1 MKKIWMR
8 RNGIRKYIVAM
19 RIVSLL
25 IFLSSCTIN
34 SGGQNA
40 YHLDNKGVTGDAVSL
55 GEDRFVMCG
64 ETAKYADRSKGNTQK
79 DGFGAFGK
87 FGHESFETYGM
98 GDGEHDFR
106 WEKLGLAANH
116 IILSGYGFKD
126 KQAIISCYSKE
137 MESFWS
143 YISDSLKGIE
153 EPSMIT
159 DPSGSILMAHR
170 NPAVSPYDA
179 YLTFIDP
186 TGAIKWTRI
195 VRLVDDMTELI
206 TLSNGSFLMHYLQKG
221 AYIDAET
228 RKKYFILP
236 VLFFSAQGTITSQFH
251 FHADRAKFSEISI
264 HKVLSSDQGYLYF
277 LGSVETIAKRKD
289 LLILKSDLEGR
300 ILWSYTYK
308 TDQHFDIK
316 TAVADSKGGL
326 VFVADA
332 YGHSGGM
339 MCAAVSPDGDIK
351 WNNLIPS
358 TPYEQVIDMVAGKEN
373 YEIFYDKILN
383 FGILKTNND
392 GLSCLGPVSKMNITR
407 EDAEI
412 VTISSNTLAEPGKS
426 TWRKIN
432 IQVKKSGKIK
442 ALSDCKK

>member
-1 MKKIWMR
+1 MKW
-8 RNGIRKYIVAM
+8 KYGVLT
-19 RIVSLL
+19 RI
-25 IFLSSCTIN
+25 IFLGVFMSSCASD

-40 YHLDNKGVTGDAVSL
+40 NHLENKGITCDATGL
-55 GEDRFVMCG
+55 GDDRFVMCG
-64 ETAKYADRSKGNTQK
+64 ESGKYAERSSGSSQK
-79 DGFGAFGK
+79 DGFVAFGK
-87 FGHESFETYGM
+87 FGSENFEAYAM
-98 GDGEHDFR
+98 GDGMHDFR
-106 WEKLGLAANH
+106 WEKVAMSGSNL
-116 IILSGYGFKD
+116 IFSGYGFKE
-126 KQAIISCYSKE
+126 KQAVISCYGKG
-137 MESFWS
+137 MEPMWS
-143 YISDSLKGIE
+143 LVSDSLKGIE

-159 DPSGSILMAHR
+159 DPSGSVLMAHR

-236 VLFFSAQGTITSQFH
+236 VLFLSPQGTITSQFH

-264 HKVLSSDQGYLYF
+264 HKVLSSDQGYSYF
-277 LGSVETIAKRKD
+277 LGSVETISKRKD
-289 LLILKSDLEGR
+289 LLIIKSDLEGR
-300 ILWSYTYK
+300 MFWSYTYK
-308 TDQHFDIK
+308 TDRHFDIK

-339 MCAAVSPDGDIK
+339 MCAAVSPDGEIK

-358 TPYEQVIDMVAGKEN
+358 TPYEQVIDMIAGKD
-373 YEIFYDKILN
+373 YFGIYYDKILN
-383 FGILKTNND
+383 FGILKTNID

-426 TWRKIN
+426 SWRIIN
-432 IQVKKSGKIK
+432 IPFKKSGKIK